1 MQLAP
6 DNKLYRCQ
14 HAIISR
20 RLGHWDRAFSDYTVM
35 RGLGKCISPAS
46 SPTHSTAS
54 GVKRT
59 EIAETV
65 RRIPR
70 DDHTSLSDF
79 RVTINH
85 LTDIHDALFLQ
96 PSKAQAALS
105 TPPAMRDTAC
115 IQRLS
120 EVMAT
125 FRIFSDVSP
134 AHIKQLAAVVKYHR
148 LKKRDVALAY
158 GEEADACCVVLSGC
172 VSMRLQS
179 AYGAH
184 VVIEYL
190 SAGDMFGDSTLLAS
204 RPICREHKN
213 ERIFKSSK
221 RKVCPFAIIDPASA
235 ESANS
240 ETELNIQRRPC
251 RLSHQES
258 GFISSEAYHAEAPSE
273 ILVIPRSGFDGV
285 LRSIAYKNLQRR
297 FSLLKRF
304 VSFFV

>member
-1 MQLAP
+1 MGDDDGALQDLESLLQLAP

-20 RLGHWDRAFSDYTVM
+20 RLGHWDRAFSDYTAM

-125 FRIFSDVSP
+125 FRIFSDPGPEIV
-134 AHIKQLAAVVKYHR
+134 LAR
-148 LKKRDVALAY
+148 S
-158 GEEADACCVVLSGC
+158 E
-172 VSMRLQS
+172 
-179 AYGAH
+179 
-184 VVIEYL
+184 
-190 SAGDMFGDSTLLAS
+190 STISSKFSS
-204 RPICREHKN
+204 RPEN
-213 ERIFKSSK
+213 
-221 RKVCPFAIIDPASA
+221 
-235 ESANS
+235 
-240 ETELNIQRRPC
+240 
-251 RLSHQES
+251 
-258 GFISSEAYHAEAPSE
+258 
-273 ILVIPRSGFDGV
+273 RS
-285 LRSIAYKNLQRR
+285 R
-297 FSLLKRF
+297 
-304 VSFFV
+304 